1 MADKGTTI
9 GTAFVHVV
17 PSADGI
23 EGSLQNVLDPE
34 SRAAGTLAG
43 NNIAKT
49 IKRFIVGAGIG
60 KALKDIVQGALE
72 AGGALQQS
80 FGGIETLYGDAADEA
95 KKLAAEAA
103 AAGISANTYAEQAV
117 SFGAALKQ
125 AFGGDTYKAMQAA
138 NTAILDMADNSAKF
152 GTDITAVQSAYQ
164 GFAKQNYTMLDNLKL
179 GYGGTKT
186 EMERLLKDAEKL
198 SGIHYDISNLGDV
211 YAAIHVIQEEL
222 GVAGVAADEAATTLT
237 GSAQAVKAAWQ
248 NLLANMA
255 LGEDLTQPLTQLLTS
270 AKNYLIGN
278 FLPMVGNVI
287 KSIPQVLA
295 GVMQSGGMEMVG
307 NLAAGFRTGI
317 PNLLARALPALLELT
332 ESLRANAAVL
342 VDAGIDIIKGIAQGI
357 ILALPVLISYV
368 PKIITNIADIIN
380 DNMPKI
386 LKAGFEI
393 VVMLGKGI
401 INAIPVI
408 ISNMG
413 NIVTAVVSVVSAVNW
428 LALGSKIITLIS
440 NGIKALAT
448 SLPTALK
455 TIANTALNG
464 VKNINWSSLGSAIIN
479 GIVNGLKWAGGSIK
493 NVLLGYAR
501 DALSAAKSW
510 LGIHSPS
517 KVFADEV
524 GKWIPAGIAVGIE
537 RNADAVTEA
546 MNFVTDETVNAMNGE
561 PVGVTNNSQTV
572 GAISINV
579 YGAVGQ
585 DIEEL
590 AQEVADRINAAING
604 RMVVYG

>member
-49 IKRFIVGAGIG
+49 IKRLIVGAGIG

-95 KKLAAEAA
+95 KKFAAEAA
-103 AAGISANTYAEQAV
+103 AAGISANAYAEQAV